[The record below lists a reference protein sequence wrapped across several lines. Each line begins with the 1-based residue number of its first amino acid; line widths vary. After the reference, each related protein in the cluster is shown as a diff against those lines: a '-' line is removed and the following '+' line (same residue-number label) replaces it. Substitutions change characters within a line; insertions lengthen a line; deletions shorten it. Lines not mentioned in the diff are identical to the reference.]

1 MDYAAGSSIVRSQI
15 GDAGKDVFTGS
26 PFNEEREDSSLNLE
40 TLFSV
45 DVDALNRVFSF
56 DASKLQIDTSAFSDM
71 DMSDMDLSGMDMSA
85 LSDAVPAFN

>member
-1 MDYAAGSSIVRSQI
+1 MNKEEMGIAAWKESKQEGFKEQLKELPDGVILV
-15 GDAGKDVFTGS
+15 V

-71 DMSDMDLSGMDMSA
+71 DMSIRRRSLRI
-85 LSDAVPAFN
+85 